1 MAKAVETAIG
11 NAGHLLHFFPHM
23 RYGFGADGSDAWLRN
38 TSCSGGTGRSDRAEY
53 IPFKYS
59 LTDLGMEIFL
69 FPAFVFGVSM
79 RISPRD
85 RDCTC

>member
-1 MAKAVETAIG
+1 MASGRMGVT
-11 NAGHLLHFFPHM
+11 
-23 RYGFGADGSDAWLRN
+23 AWLRN

-69 FPAFVFGVSM
+69 FPAPAFYDFAWYLRFSEALLE
-79 RISPRD
+79 
-85 RDCTC
+85 